1 MNLKRQM
8 KRKALKEQ
16 AQEMENIIRN
26 GGMANKK
33 LNMEISYYQKKI
45 EELQSKL
52 NVANDVIAS
61 LVITDIRN
69 HNFTCYENKK
79 QIAIPFS
86 FLLEVSKRYSIGMK
100 SVNDTLVIEP
110 VEIKEVIAEEKSE
123 GVDGD
128 EAEGNDKDGSE
139 DEANG
144 GNQDKRDCIGEEFD

>member
-8 KRKALKEQ
+8 KRKTLKEQ

-52 NVANDVIAS
+52 NVAKNVIAS
-61 LVITDIRN
+61 LAITDIRN

-86 FLLEVSKRYSIGMK
+86 FLIEVSKRYSTVMK

-110 VEIKEVIAEEKSE
+110 VEIKEVCRGKSE